1 MATEP
6 AAAAAEAEAV
16 LQRQP
21 GYPVAM
27 LLVGVAKRLL
37 GDHEKSLGVLGALA
51 RAQPTSGIAQFEYA
65 LSLAAAGQEEAALRG
80 LQRAVEANPQLAAA
94 WLELAGRLHRLGHPL
109 DARSAY
115 DNYVTA
121 SSRDP
126 ELARSA
132 DGAEGHEQRLWN
144 RVAARPDDLA
154 ALKILADLEFS
165 LGRNADARNLY
176 ARCVE
181 LAPGFLTA
189 RYGLALSLHRLG
201 DFPAAQAE
209 SEHLLSLDPDNP
221 WYLVLRGAIL
231 VRTGEMEAAL
241 NAYSRAV
248 EVNGGVGRP
257 LVSYANALRAAGQTE
272 LAIDAYKRCILE
284 QPALGEAWWGLANLK
299 TYRFSAEETG
309 RMESLLESPGLN
321 DHDRLHLA
329 FAVAKSFEDAGD
341 YQRAFSRYELGNS
354 LRRAAV
360 DHDPSQTSSF
370 VQACRRLFTRDYV
383 GAATGLGCQRPDPIF
398 IVGMPRAGST
408 LLEQILASHSQVEG
422 TMELPNVMGIARDL
436 GTEGEG
442 RWPESF
448 CGVMRRIEGRRW
460 RELGERYL
468 AETAL
473 QRKTPAPRFVDK
485 QPNNFLHAGLILL
498 MLPHARIID
507 ARRHPMSCCFSNF
520 KQHFAHGQKF
530 SYDLG
535 DLARYYRDYV
545 ELMAHFD
552 RVFPGRILRVH
563 YEDMVEDTE
572 AQVRRLLDYCGL
584 PFEETCLRFYENER
598 SVRTASSEQVRRP
611 IYREGVDQWRH
622 FEPWLAPLREGLGE
636 VLDRYPAVPE
646 FPPA

>member
-1 MATEP
+1 MSNDP

-16 LQRQP
+16 LVRQP

-27 LLVGVAKRLL
+27 LLLGVASRLL
-37 GDHEKSLGVLGALA
+37 ARHDRSLEVLGKLA
-51 RAQPTSGIAQFEYA
+51 RAQPSSGIAQFEFA
-65 LSLAAAGQEEAALRG
+65 LSLAAAGQENAALQG
-80 LQRAVEANPQLAAA
+80 LRRAVEVNPQLAAA
-94 WLELAGRLHRLGHPL
+94 WLELAGRFHALGQPL
-109 DARSAY
+109 DGRAAY
-115 DNYVTA
+115 DNYIA
-121 SSRDP
+121 AASRDP
-126 ELARSA
+126 ALAKT
-132 DGAEGHEQRLWN
+132 AEGSDTYEQRLWQ
-144 RVAARPDDLA
+144 RVTSRPDDLA

-176 ARCVE
+176 ARCVAI
-181 LAPGFLTA
+181 APGFLTA

-201 DFPAAQAE
+201 DFPAARAE
-209 SEHLLSLDPDNP
+209 ADHLLGLDPDNP

-241 NAYSRAV
+241 AAYSRAV
-248 EVNGGVGRP
+248 ELNGGGGRP
-257 LVSYANALRAAGQTE
+257 LVSYANALRAAGQTA
-272 LAIDAYKRCILE
+272 LAIDAYKRSIAE
-284 QPALGEAWWGLANLK
+284 QPGLGEAWWGLANLK
-299 TYRFSAEETG
+299 TYRFSVDETG
-309 RMESLLESPGLN
+309 RMESLLGSPGLS

-329 FAVAKSFEDAGD
+329 FAVAKSFEDAGE
-341 YQRAFSRYELGNS
+341 YERAFSRYALGNS
-354 LRRAAV
+354 LRRSAI
-360 DHDPSQTSSF
+360 DHDPAQTSSF
-370 VQACRRLFTRDYV
+370 VKACRRLFTREYV
-383 GAATGLGCQRPDPIF
+383 DAANGLGCERPDPIF

-448 CGVMRRIEGRRW
+448 CGVMQRLEGGRW
-460 RELGERYL
+460 TELGERYL

-498 MLPHARIID
+498 MLPNARIID

-530 SYDLG
+530 SYDLA

-552 RVFPGRILRVH
+552 AVFPGCILRVH
-563 YEDMVEDTE
+563 YEDMVSDTE
-572 AQVRRLLDYCGL
+572 AQVRRMLDYCEL
-584 PFEETCLRFYENER
+584 PFEEACLRFYENDR
-598 SVRTASSEQVRRP
+598 SVRTASSEQVRQP
-611 IYREGVDQWRH
+611 IYRQGVEQWKH
-622 FEPWLAPLREGLGE
+622 FEPWLGPLKEGLGE
-636 VLDRYPAVPE
+636 VLERYPAVPE